1 LNGAHAVERL
11 ERLEREAGKF
21 MAATEK
27 IARFLVDTG
36 FRDIPRGA
44 VETAKRT
51 ALDCVGAALAGVTE
65 PVSQTV
71 TGYVTK
77 LGGPPQV
84 SVFGAGVKVSLAD
97 AALANGSIAH
107 ALDYDDCGVKIGH
120 PSVLVFPAVLS
131 LGEHLGASG
140 QDILTA
146 YILGL
151 EIEGKLALHAD
162 FKLMQAR
169 LNHQTWYGSIGAAA
183 ACAKLLKLDGEK
195 TRMAL
200 GIAANFA
207 CGLSANHGSMAG
219 AMAAGNACRNGLTA
233 ALMAQNGITA
243 NANIIEAKNGF
254 YDTLVGPGHHDAE
267 RMADGLGK
275 PFYIESPGIGLKKYP
290 SCYHTHRALDGVFQL
305 LGEHRLSDKDIVE
318 VDVGTS
324 ERAMRVLAFTEPATP
339 YQAKF
344 SMPYCIAAAVVDRE
358 VTLETFTD
366 HKFQDRHIV
375 QTRKKVH
382 LSFPDVPIWPG
393 LADVGPDTEFVGNP
407 VTIRTT
413 DGRSYSARVDI
424 PRGDPALPLTD
435 DELLSK
441 YRDCA
446 RSRLGP
452 NDMDSSVGMVL
463 GLEKVAE
470 IGTLMATLSSPLHE
484 T

>member
-1 LNGAHAVERL
+1 
-11 ERLEREAGKF
+11 

-27 IARFLVDTG
+27 IARF
-36 FRDIPRGA
+36 I
-44 VETAKRT
+44 VETAYKDIPGDAVEKAKRS

-65 PVSQTV
+65 PVSQTI

-77 LGGPPQV
+77 LGGPPQA
-84 SVFGAGVKVSLAD
+84 SVFGAGIKTSVQD
-97 AALANGSIAH
+97 AALANGAIAH

-120 PSVLVFPAVLS
+120 PSVLVLPAVLS

-140 QDILTA
+140 QDILAA

-183 ACAKLLKLDGEK
+183 ACAKLLKLDVAK

-219 AMAAGNACRNGLTA
+219 AMAAGNACRNGVTA
-233 ALMAQNGITA
+233 ALMAEAGVTA
-243 NANIIEAKNGF
+243 NPNIIEAKNGF
-254 YDTLVGPGHHDAE
+254 YDTLVGPGHYDAE
-267 RMADGLGK
+267 RLAEGLGK

-290 SCYHTHRALDGVFQL
+290 SCYHTHRALDGIFQL
-305 LGEHRLSDKDIVE
+305 LGEHRLSDKDIAE

-344 SMPYCIAAAVVDRE
+344 SMPYCIAAAVVDHQ
-358 VTLETFTD
+358 VTLETFTA
-366 HKFQDRHIV
+366 HKFEDRDIV
-375 QTRKKVH
+375 ETRKKVH

-413 DGRSYSARVDI
+413 DGRRYSARVDI

-435 DELLSK
+435 DEVVSK

-446 RSRLGP
+446 RSQLHAD
-452 NDMDSSVGMVL
+452 DMERSVGLVL
-463 GLEKVAE
+463 GLERVTD
-470 IGTLMATLSSPLHE
+470 IGTLMTTLRSPLRE
-484 T
+484 V

>member
-1 LNGAHAVERL
+1 MG
-11 ERLEREAGKF
+11 
-21 MAATEK
+21 ATEK
-27 IARFLVDTG
+27 IARFVVDS
-36 FRDIPRGA
+36 DYENIPGDA
-44 VETAKRT
+44 VEKAKRT

-65 PVSQTV
+65 PVSQTI
-71 TGYVTK
+71 TGYVTT
-77 LGGPPQV
+77 LGGPPQA
-84 SVFGAGVKVSLAD
+84 SVFGAGIKISVQD
-97 AALANGSIAH
+97 AALANGCISH

-120 PSVLVFPAVLS
+120 PSVLVLPAVLS

-140 QDILTA
+140 RDVLTA
-146 YILGL
+146 YVVGL
-151 EIEGKLALHAD
+151 EVEGKMALHAD

-183 ACAKLLKLDGEK
+183 ACAKLLKLDVAK

-219 AMAAGNACRNGLTA
+219 AMAAGNACRNGVVA
-233 ALMAQNGITA
+233 ALMAQEGITA
-243 NANIIEAKNGF
+243 TPDIIEAKNGF
-254 YDTLVGPGHHDAE
+254 YGTLVGPGHYDAE
-267 RMADGLGK
+267 RMAEGLGK

-305 LGEHRLSDKDIVE
+305 LREHRLSDQDIAE

-344 SMPYCIAAAVVDRE
+344 SMPYCIAAAVVDHQI
-358 VTLETFTD
+358 TLDTFTP
-366 HKFQDRHIV
+366 HKFEDRNIV
-375 QTRKKVH
+375 ETRKKIH

-435 DELLSK
+435 DELLVK
-441 YRDCA
+441 YRDCG
-446 RSRLGP
+446 RSQLRP
-452 NDMDSSVGMVL
+452 DEIERSVGLVL
-463 GLEKVAE
+463 GLDRVADVA
-470 IGTLMATLSSPLHE
+470 TLMAILGARLRDA
-484 T
+484 

>member
-1 LNGAHAVERL
+1 MG
-11 ERLEREAGKF
+11 G
-21 MAATEK
+21 TEK
-27 IARFLVDTG
+27 IARFIVETG
-36 FRDIPRGA
+36 YEDIPRDA
-44 VETAKRT
+44 VEKAKRT
-51 ALDCVGAALAGVTE
+51 TLDCMGAALAGVAE
-65 PVSQTV
+65 PVSQTI

-77 LGGPPQV
+77 FGGPSQA
-84 SVFGAGVKVSLAD
+84 SLFGAGLKVSVQD
-97 AALANGSIAH
+97 AALANGVIAH

-120 PSVLVFPAVLS
+120 PSVLVLPAVLS

-140 QDILTA
+140 RDILTA

-151 EIEGKLALHAD
+151 EIEGKMALHAD

-183 ACAKLLKLDGEK
+183 ACAKLLRLEVPK

-200 GIAANFA
+200 GIGANFA

-219 AMAAGNACRNGLTA
+219 AMAAGNACRNGVIA
-233 ALMAQNGITA
+233 ALMAQEGVTA
-243 NANIIEAKNGF
+243 NPDIIEAKNGF
-254 YDTLVGPGHHDAE
+254 YDTLVGRDHYDAE
-267 RMADGLGK
+267 RMADGLGN

-305 LGEHRLSDKDIVE
+305 LGEHRLSDKDIAE

-324 ERAMRVLAFTEPATP
+324 ERAMRVLAFSEPATP

-344 SMPYCIAAAVVDRE
+344 SMPYCIAAAVVDHQ
-358 VTLETFTD
+358 VTLDTFTA
-366 HKFQDRHIV
+366 HKMEDRGIV
-375 QTRKKVH
+375 EARKKVH

-407 VTIRTT
+407 VTIRTR

-435 DELLSK
+435 NELLAK
-441 YRDCA
+441 YRDCGRRQLRRDDIE
-446 RSRLGP
+446 RSV
-452 NDMDSSVGMVL
+452 DVVL
-463 GLEKVAE
+463 GLEKVRD
-470 IGTLMATLSSPLHE
+470 IGTLMATLGSQQDV
-484 T
+484 

>member
-1 LNGAHAVERL
+1 MR
-11 ERLEREAGKF
+11 
-21 MAATEK
+21 ATEK
-27 IARFLVDTG
+27 ISRFTVDTG
-36 FRDIPRGA
+36 YDDIPGDA
-44 VETAKRT
+44 VKKAKRT

-65 PVSQTV
+65 PVSQTI

-77 LGGPPQV
+77 LGGPSQA
-84 SVFGAGVKVSLAD
+84 SVFGAGLKFSVQD
-97 AALANGSIAH
+97 AALANGCISH

-120 PSVLVFPAVLS
+120 PSVLVLPAVLS
-131 LGEHLGASG
+131 LGEHLSASG
-140 QDILTA
+140 RDILTA
-146 YILGL
+146 YIVGL
-151 EIEGKLALHAD
+151 EVEGKLALHAD

-183 ACAKLLKLDGEK
+183 ACAKLLRLDVEK
-195 TRMAL
+195 TRMTL

-219 AMAAGNACRNGLTA
+219 AMAAGNACRNGVVA
-233 ALMAQNGITA
+233 ALMAQEGITA
-243 NANIIEAKNGF
+243 NPNIVEAKNGF
-254 YDTLVGPGHHDAE
+254 YDTLVGPGHYDAE
-267 RMADGLGK
+267 RMAEGLGK

-305 LGEHRLSDKDIVE
+305 LGEHRLSYKDIAE

-344 SMPYCIAAAVVDRE
+344 SMPYCIAAAVVDRQ
-358 VTLETFTD
+358 VNLDTFTA
-366 HKFQDRHIV
+366 HKFEDRNIV
-375 QTRKKVH
+375 ETRKKVH

-435 DELLSK
+435 DELLAK
-441 YRDCA
+441 YRECGRSQLHPEDLA
-446 RSRLGP
+446 RSV
-452 NDMDSSVGMVL
+452 DMIL
-463 GLEKVAE
+463 GLEKVSN
-470 IGTLMATLSSPLHE
+470 IGTLMSILR
-484 T
+484 

>member
-1 LNGAHAVERL
+1 MG
-11 ERLEREAGKF
+11 
-21 MAATEK
+21 ATEK
-27 IARFLVDTG
+27 IAGFIVDTG
-36 FRDIPRGA
+36 YEDLPRDA
-44 VETAKRT
+44 VEKAKRT
-51 ALDCVGAALAGVTE
+51 ALDCLGAALAGVVE
-65 PVSQTV
+65 PVSQT
-71 TGYVTK
+71 TITSYVTK
-77 LGGPPQV
+77 LGGPPQA
-84 SVFGAGVKVSLAD
+84 SVFGAGLKVSVQD
-97 AALANGSIAH
+97 AALANGVIAH

-151 EIEGKLALHAD
+151 EVEGKLALHAD

-183 ACAKLLKLDGEK
+183 ACAKLLRLDVAK

-200 GIAANFA
+200 AIGANFA
-207 CGLSANHGSMAG
+207 CGLSANHGT
-219 AMAAGNACRNGLTA
+219 MAAGNACRNGVVAT
-233 ALMAQNGITA
+233 LMAQEGFTA
-243 NANIIEAKNGF
+243 NPNIVEAKNGF
-254 YDTLVGPGHHDAE
+254 YDTLVGAGHYDAE
-267 RMADGLGK
+267 RMADGLGN

-305 LGEHRLSDKDIVE
+305 LGEHRLSDKDIAE

-324 ERAMRVLAFTEPATP
+324 ERAMRVLAFSEPATP

-344 SMPYCIAAAVVDRE
+344 SMPYCIAAAVVDHQ
-358 VTLETFTD
+358 VTLDTFTSD
-366 HKFQDRHIV
+366 KMEDCDIV
-375 QTRKKVH
+375 KARKKVH

-413 DGRSYSARVDI
+413 DGRSYNARVDI

-435 DELLSK
+435 DELLAK
-441 YRDCA
+441 YRDCG
-446 RSRLGP
+446 RSQLRP
-452 NDMDSSVGMVL
+452 DDIERSVSLAL
-463 GLEKVAE
+463 GLETVAD
-470 IGTLMATLSSPLHE
+470 IGTLVITLRSPSHE
-484 T
+484 A

>member
-1 LNGAHAVERL
+1 
-11 ERLEREAGKF
+11 

-27 IARFLVDTG
+27 IARFIAETDYEKL
-36 FRDIPRGA
+36 PREA
-44 VETAKRT
+44 VEKAKRT
-51 ALDCVGAALAGVTE
+51 ALDCVGAALAGVGE
-65 PVSQTV
+65 PVSQAV

-77 LGGPPQV
+77 LGGPAQA
-84 SVFGAGVKVSLAD
+84 SVFGAGLKVSVQD
-97 AALANGSIAH
+97 AALANGCVSH

-120 PSVLVFPAVLS
+120 PSVLVLPAVLS

-140 QDILTA
+140 KDILTA

-151 EIEGKLALHAD
+151 EVEGKLALHAD

-183 ACAKLLKLDGEK
+183 ACAKLLNLDVAK
-195 TRMAL
+195 TKMAL

-219 AMAAGNACRNGLTA
+219 AMAAGNACRNGVVA
-233 ALMAQNGITA
+233 VLMAEEGITA
-243 NANIIEAKNGF
+243 NPNIIEAKNGF
-254 YDTLVGPGHHDAE
+254 YDTLVGADHYNAE
-267 RMADGLGK
+267 HMAEGLGE

-305 LGEHRLSDKDIVE
+305 LGEHRLNHESIAE

-324 ERAMRVLAFTEPATP
+324 ERAMRVLAFSEPSTP
-339 YQAKF
+339 YQAKY
-344 SMPYCIAAAVVDRE
+344 SMPYCIAAAVVDHK
-358 VTLETFTD
+358 VTLDTFTPL
-366 HKFQDRHIV
+366 KFEDRNIV
-375 QTRKKVH
+375 ETRKKVH

-407 VTIRTT
+407 VTIKMT

-435 DELLSK
+435 DELVAK
-441 YRDCA
+441 YRDCG
-446 RSRLGP
+446 RSQLRPDDLEH
-452 NDMDSSVGMVL
+452 SVDVVL
-463 GLEKVAE
+463 GLEKVTD
-470 IGTLMATLSSPLHE
+470 IGALMAALGRPSRQS
-484 T
+484 

>member
-1 LNGAHAVERL
+1 VG
-11 ERLEREAGKF
+11 
-21 MAATEK
+21 ATEK
-27 IARFLVDTG
+27 IARFIVDTG
-36 FRDIPRGA
+36 YEDIPGDA
-44 VETAKRT
+44 VKKAKRT
-51 ALDCVGAALAGVTE
+51 ALDCLGAALAGVSE

-77 LGGPPQV
+77 LGGPPQA
-84 SVFGAGVKVSLAD
+84 SVFGAGLKISVQD
-97 AALANGSIAH
+97 AALANGAIAH

-120 PSVLVFPAVLS
+120 PSVLVLPAVLS

-140 QDILTA
+140 QEILTA
-146 YILGL
+146 YLLGL

-183 ACAKLLKLDGEK
+183 ACAKLLTLDVAK
-195 TRMAL
+195 TRIAL

-219 AMAAGNACRNGLTA
+219 AMAAGNACRNGVVA
-233 ALMAQNGITA
+233 ALMAQEGLTA
-243 NANIIEAKNGF
+243 NPNIIEAKNGF
-254 YDTLVGPGHHDAE
+254 YDTLVGPGHYDAE

-290 SCYHTHRALDGVFQL
+290 SCYHTHRALDGIFQL
-305 LGEHRLSDKDIVE
+305 IGEHCLSDKDIAE

-324 ERAMRVLAFTEPATP
+324 ERAMRVLAFSEPATP
-339 YQAKF
+339 YQAKY
-344 SMPYCIAAAVVDRE
+344 SMPYCIAAAVVDHQ
-358 VTLETFTD
+358 VTLDTFTD
-366 HKFQDRHIV
+366 HKFVDRSIV
-375 QTRKKVH
+375 EARKKVH

-407 VTIRTT
+407 VTIRTR
-413 DGRSYSARVDI
+413 DGQSYSARVDI

-441 YRDCA
+441 YRDCG
-446 RSRLGP
+446 RSQLRA
-452 NDMDSSVGMVL
+452 DEMERSVGMVL
-463 GLEKVAE
+463 GLERLADV
-470 IGTLMATLSSPLHE
+470 GTLTTILRSPLRKA
-484 T
+484 

>member
-1 LNGAHAVERL
+1 MMG
-11 ERLEREAGKF
+11 
-21 MAATEK
+21 ATEK
-27 IARFLVDTG
+27 IAHFVVETDYK
-36 FRDIPRGA
+36 DIPRDA
-44 VETAKRT
+44 VEKAKRT
-51 ALDCVGAALAGVTE
+51 SLDCLGAALAGVGE
-65 PVSQTV
+65 PVSQTI

-77 LGGPPQV
+77 LGGPSQA
-84 SVFGAGVKVSLAD
+84 SVFGAGLKVSVSD
-97 AALANGSIAH
+97 AALANGCVAH

-120 PSVLVFPAVLS
+120 PSVLVLPAVLS

-140 QDILTA
+140 KDILIA

-183 ACAKLLKLDGEK
+183 ACAKLLKLDAAK

-200 GIAANFA
+200 GIAANVA

-219 AMAAGNACRNGLTA
+219 AMAAGNACRNGVTA
-233 ALMAQNGITA
+233 ALMAQEGVTA
-243 NANIIEAKNGF
+243 NSNIIEAKNGF
-254 YDTLVGPGHHDAE
+254 YDTLVGAGHYDAE

-290 SCYHTHRALDGVFQL
+290 SCYHTHRALDGIFQL
-305 LGEHRLSDKDIVE
+305 LGEHRISDKDIAE

-344 SMPYCIAAAVVDRE
+344 SMPYCIAAAVVDHE

-366 HKFQDRHIV
+366 NKFEDRDIV
-375 QTRKKVH
+375 EARKKVH

-407 VTIRTT
+407 VTVRPT
-413 DGRSYSARVDI
+413 DGRSYNARVDI
-424 PRGDPALPLTD
+424 PRGVPGLPLTD

-446 RSRLGP
+446 RAQLRT
-452 NDMDSSVGMVL
+452 DDIERSVGLVL
-463 GLEKVAE
+463 GLETVAD
-470 IGTLMATLSSPLHE
+470 IGTLMATLLSRRLWHA
-484 T
+484 

>member
-1 LNGAHAVERL
+1 MG
-11 ERLEREAGKF
+11 
-21 MAATEK
+21 ATEK
-27 IARFLVDTG
+27 IARFLVDTDYADIA
-36 FRDIPRGA
+36 RDA
-44 VETAKRT
+44 VDKGKRS
-51 ALDCVGAALAGVTE
+51 ALDCVGAALAGVAE
-65 PVSQTV
+65 PVSQTI
-71 TGYVTK
+71 TGYVNK
-77 LGGPPQV
+77 HGGPPQA
-84 SVFGAGVKVSLAD
+84 SVFGAGVKASVAD

-120 PSVLVFPAVLS
+120 PSVLVLPAVLS

-140 QDILTA
+140 EDILTA

-169 LNHQTWYGSIGAAA
+169 LNHQTWYGSMGAAA
-183 ACAKLLKLDGEK
+183 ACAKLLRLDVAK

-200 GIAANFA
+200 GIAGNFA
-207 CGLSANHGSMAG
+207 CGLSANHGKMAG
-219 AMAAGNACRNGLTA
+219 AMAAGNACRNGVIA
-233 ALMAQNGITA
+233 ALMAQAGVTA
-243 NANIIEAKNGF
+243 NADIIEAKNGF
-254 YDTLVGPGHHDAE
+254 YDTLVGPGHYDAE
-267 RMADGLGK
+267 RMADDLGN

-305 LGEHRLSDKDIVE
+305 IGEHRLSDKDIAE

-344 SMPYCIAAAVVDRE
+344 SMPYCIAAAVVDHQ

-366 HKFQDRHIV
+366 HKFEDRGIV
-375 QTRKKVH
+375 ETRKKVH

-435 DELLSK
+435 DELLEK

-446 RSRLGP
+446 REQLSQDAIER
-452 NDMDSSVGMVL
+452 SVGLVR
-463 GLEKVAE
+463 GLEKVANV
-470 IGTLMATLSSPLHE
+470 GTLMGALGSE
-484 T
+484 ARR